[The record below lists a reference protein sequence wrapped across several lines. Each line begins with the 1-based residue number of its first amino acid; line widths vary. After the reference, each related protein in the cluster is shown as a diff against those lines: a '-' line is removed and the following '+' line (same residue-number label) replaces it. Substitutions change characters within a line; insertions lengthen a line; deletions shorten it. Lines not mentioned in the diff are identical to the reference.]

1 MTTLDLQGAASLMK
15 IHPVTLGRMIND
27 GKIPAARIG
36 RAYVLMERDVLG
48 YIERQITA
56 QTAGRGEDK
65 PTEGARRGGAV
76 HRAEAHPLR

>member
-27 GKIPAARIG
+27 GQIPAARIG

-48 YIERQITA
+48 YIERQISA
-56 QTAGRGEDK
+56 QTAGRGEGK
-65 PTEGARRGGAV
+65 PRGGSAG
-76 HRAEAHPLR
+76 HGAEAHPLR

>member
-48 YIERQITA
+48 YIERQITG
-56 QTAGRGEDK
+56 QTSQKREKGGRQANTKTAFPAGL
-65 PTEGARRGGAV
+65 
-76 HRAEAHPLR
+76 EA

>member
-15 IHPVTLGRMIND
+15 IHPVTLGRIIND

-56 QTAGRGEDK
+56 QTALKREK
-65 PTEGARRGGAV
+65 GGQYEKTKTAV
-76 HRAEAHPLR
+76 AMSLEAWG

>member
-27 GKIPAARIG
+27 GRIPAARIG

-56 QTAGRGEDK
+56 QTARKAGGVVA
-65 PTEGARRGGAV
+65 PGAAAGTHA
-76 HRAEAHPLR
+76 LR

>member
-1 MTTLDLQGAASLMK
+1 MTTLDLQGAAALMK

-27 GKIPAARIG
+27 GRIPAARIG

-56 QTAGRGEDK
+56 QTARKAG
-65 PTEGARRGGAV
+65 
-76 HRAEAHPLR
+76 HRV

>member
-56 QTAGRGEDK
+56 QTARKAGGGVA
-65 PTEGARRGGAV
+65 PGAAAGSMAGTHA
-76 HRAEAHPLR
+76 LR

>member
-1 MTTLDLQGAASLMK
+1 MTTLDLQGAALMK

-56 QTAGRGEDK
+56 QTARKAG
-65 PTEGARRGGAV
+65 
-76 HRAEAHPLR
+76 HRV